1 MARKLEDLA
10 IDHLATTPEVLRLLM
25 GGLSDEDA
33 EWKPAPDRW
42 SVAEILE
49 HLSHVEG
56 HYFRGALDRMLTG
69 KDAEIEP
76 YDQEAYAAAGTYTNR
91 EAEESFAHWEEQRED
106 NLDFLRELDAGAIA
120 RTARHPALGAVS
132 VENLLNEWA
141 FHDLGHVRQITE
153 LVRARMYYAKL
164 GPFQAQYKVHP

>member
-1 MARKLEDLA
+1 MARKLEDPA
-10 IDHLATTPEVLRLLM
+10 IDHLAVTPEVLRLLM

-33 EWKPAPDRW
+33 RWKPASDRW

-56 HYFRGALDRMLTG
+56 HYFRSALDRMLAG
-69 KDAEIEP
+69 KDAGIEP

-91 EAEESFAHWEEQRED
+91 EPEESFAHWEEQREE
-106 NLDFLRELDAGAIA
+106 NVDFLRELDAVAIA
-120 RTARHPALGAVS
+120 RTARHPVLGIVS
-132 VENLLNEWA
+132 VENLLSEWA

-153 LVRARMYYAKL
+153 LVRARMYYPKL
-164 GPFQAQYKVHP
+164 GPFQAQYQVHP

>member
-1 MARKLEDLA
+1 MARKLDDPS
-10 IDHLATTPEVLRLLM
+10 IDHLAATPEVLRLLM

-33 EWKPAPDRW
+33 QWKPAPDRW

-49 HLSHVEG
+49 HLSHIEG
-56 HYFRGALDRMLTG
+56 HYFRAALDRMVVES
-69 KDAEIEP
+69 DAEIEP
-76 YDQEAYAAAGTYTNR
+76 YDQEAYAAAGTYANR

-106 NLDFLRELDAGAIA
+106 NVDFLRELDACVLA
-120 RTARHPALGAVS
+120 RSARHPTLGIVS
-132 VENLLNEWA
+132 AQDLLNEWA

-164 GPFQAQYKVHP
+164 GPFQVQYQVHP